1 MIDEAALE
9 RMTRNEADMAYRR
22 RVRTVFEWLEPQDGD
37 RILDGG
43 CGRGFYLNF
52 IRRACDAH
60 LVGVDITHAY
70 LRVARHVLAEKRIA
84 LINASLHA
92 LPFPD
97 DTFDKIILSE
107 ILEHLAD
114 DVAGLREAAR
124 VLRPGGLIAITT
136 PNANYPFWWDPIN
149 KTLETLFGTH
159 IHRGLLAGIWAGHE
173 RLYTEGQLREA
184 ALGAGLEVL
193 EERRFT
199 HHCFP
204 FIHNIVYGFG
214 KTILEAGY
222 LPKSMELAADRH
234 NLSGKRG
241 GPLNPVTIGLRL
253 FEWFDRRNV
262 MNEPPGRATVNL
274 CILARKPT
282 TLS

>member
-52 IRRACDAH
+52 IRHACDAH
-60 LVGVDITHAY
+60 LAGVDITHTY

-84 LINASLHA
+84 LINASLHV

-214 KTILEAGY
+214 KTILEARY

>member
-124 VLRPGGLIAITT
+124 VLRPGGLVAITT

>member
-114 DVAGLREAAR
+114 DVAGLREVAR

>member
-22 RVRTVFEWLEPQDGD
+22 RVRTVFEWLDPQDGD

-52 IRRACDAH
+52 IRHICDAS
-60 LVGVDITHAY
+60 LVGVDITHGY
-70 LRVARHVLAEKRIA
+70 LRLARRALAEKRIA
-84 LINASLHA
+84 LINANLCL
-92 LPFPD
+92 LPFPND
-97 DTFDKIILSE
+97 YFDKIILSE

-124 VLRPGGLIAITT
+124 VLRPGGRIAITV
-136 PNANYPFWWDPIN
+136 PNADYPFWWDPIN
-149 KTLETLFGTH
+149 KTLERLFGAP
-159 IHRGLLAGIWAGHE
+159 IRRGILAGIWAGHE
-173 RLYTEGQLREA
+173 RLYTEGQLRGA
-184 ALGAGLEVL
+184 VLSAGLEIL

-199 HHCFP
+199 HYCFP

-214 KTILEAGY
+214 KTFLEAGC
-222 LPKSMELAADRH
+222 LPKGMASAADRH
-234 NLSGKRG
+234 DLSGARG
-241 GPLNPVTIGLRL
+241 GPLNPVAIGLRL

-262 MNEPPGRATVNL
+262 MNEPPGRTTVNL
-274 CILARKPT
+274 CILARKLT
-282 TLS
+282 I